1 MVLRS
6 IFKIGILLI
15 FTVIVSGSCISKLDR
30 AVYSPVVRD
39 GRVTFRYF
47 NPTARTV
54 QLAGD
59 WPGNNWAEGDEGNG
73 EVLVGLMKYD
83 RGYWTLELELTPGVY
98 RYRFLVNEREWVLDP
113 SNPRVVDDGMGQ
125 KANLLIIP

>member
-1 MVLRS
+1 VLRR
-6 IFKIGILLI
+6 IVRFEILLV
-15 FTVIVSGSCISKLDR
+15 FTVIVLGSCISKLDR
-30 AVYSPVVRD
+30 AVYSPVIKD
-39 GRVTFRYF
+39 GRVIFRYF

-59 WPGNNWAEGDEGNG
+59 WPGNNWAEGDEGSG

-83 RGYWTLELELTPGVY
+83 RGYWTLELELAPGVY

-113 SNPRVVDDGMGQ
+113 SNPRVVEDGMGQ